1 MELLETLWKEIW
13 LFFGL
18 EGLINFIK
26 EGDYSDFKTY
36 EGITSILVPVVPL
49 LVVVELL
56 AGIIHKKPQTRV
68 YQTNF
73 LIYVLNRVIGRFV
86 AIGVVGFMIAHVQ
99 QYAPFQTHFTWYWF
113 IYGYIVWEFS
123 HFIYHYF
130 GHKVRLFWCFH
141 STHHTPEDMNL
152 SVTYAHFFLEGA
164 YADTIRAGICI
175 LAGIEP
181 AMLFT
186 IMFIDGFWGALI
198 HLGENVIKDA
208 RLGFLGKFILTPSHH
223 RVHHARNPLYM
234 DTNFCNLLNIWDR
247 VFKTYQEEDLS
258 VPIEYGITRR
268 INSANLYDVYFSE
281 FVELAKDVWNA
292 PGIKNKILY
301 LFMPPGWSHTGHHKT
316 AKVVKEIYAVQQSQG
331 FVGESLP
338 MN

>member
-1 MELLETLWKEIW
+1 MEIIESILKEIW

-18 EGLINFIK
+18 DNLINFLK
-26 EGDYSDFKTY
+26 VGDFSVFKTW
-36 EGITSILVPVVPL
+36 EGITSILGPIVPL
-49 LVVVELL
+49 MVLIELVSGL
-56 AGIIHKKPQTRV
+56 IQKNPQTKV

-73 LIYVLNRVIGRFV
+73 LIYVLNRVIGRFIS
-86 AIGVVGFMIAHVQ
+86 IGIVGFMIAIFQ
-99 QYAPFQTHFTWYWF
+99 PIAPFQTTFTWYWF

-123 HFIYHYF
+123 HFIYHYL

-181 AMLFT
+181 AMLFA

-198 HLGENVIKDA
+198 HLGENVIKDG
-208 RLGFLGKFILTPSHH
+208 RLGFLEKLVLTPSHH

-247 VFKTYQEEDLS
+247 VFKTYQEEDKN
-258 VPIEYGITRR
+258 VPIEYGITRP
-268 INSANLYDVYFSE
+268 INSGNLYDVYFSE
-281 FVELAKDVWNA
+281 FVELAKDVWAA
-292 PGIKNKILY
+292 PGLKNKILY
-301 LFMPPGWSHTGHHKT
+301 LFMPPGWSHTGNHKT
-316 AKVVKEIYAVQQSQG
+316 AKVVKEIYALQKT
-331 FVGESLP
+331 
-338 MN
+338 N